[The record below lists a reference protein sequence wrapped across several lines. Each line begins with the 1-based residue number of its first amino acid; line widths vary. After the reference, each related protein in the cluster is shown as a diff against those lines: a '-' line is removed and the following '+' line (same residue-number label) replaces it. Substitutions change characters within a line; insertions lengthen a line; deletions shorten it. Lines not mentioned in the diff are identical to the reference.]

1 MGSAGSRAWKPADLP
16 KDQAAPAMAGAGGI
30 GGGKAPAAGSGGS
43 AAQPPAAGSGAAAMA
58 KPAAGAAGD
67 DGDAGGA
74 GAAGGAG
81 GAGEEPSS
89 GEVVKGAVRWVGRV
103 DDRDPD
109 AVRFSWAGT
118 ALKAIVKGAQLSVRL
133 ESVSASVYYRPV
145 IDGEPRER
153 FKVEEGEH
161 TVVLADGLSDKEHE
175 VELYRDTEADGPISV
190 FHGFEA
196 GTVVGAPAPSGRFLE
211 IVGDSITVGF
221 GSLGTERHGD
231 NPGPE
236 CAADHSSSSWFK
248 TYEAVAARELNA
260 EVSTIARSGYGM
272 YRGYGMNMNV
282 MAPLFDYAVDDEEAP
297 RWSFERIPD
306 ALIINLG
313 TNDWNGG
320 DPGSAFET
328 AYSQFISNVR
338 KHYPDTLI
346 LLTIGPTLEDGRKR
360 QVEARLERVIAAR
373 NEAGDD
379 KIARIDIG
387 IQGTD
392 VTGCSWHPS
401 ADEHAR
407 MGKVLAEELRNR
419 LNW

>member
-1 MGSAGSRAWKPADLP
+1 M
-16 KDQAAPAMAGAGGI
+16 
-30 GGGKAPAAGSGGS
+30 GGGKAVAAGSGG
-43 AAQPPAAGSGAAAMA
+43 ADAKPPAAGSGTTAMA

-67 DGDAGGA
+67 DGGA
-74 GAAGGAG
+74 GAGGAG
-81 GAGEEPSS
+81 GSAGTQPS
-89 GEVVKGAVRWVGRV
+89 GQGDVVKGEARWVGRV

-118 ALKAIVKGAQLSVRL
+118 ALKAIVKGAKLSVRL
-133 ESVSASVYYRPV
+133 ESVSASVYFRPV

-153 FKVEEGEH
+153 VKVDEGEH
-161 TVVLADGLSDKEHE
+161 TVVLADGLSDSEHE

-190 FHGFEA
+190 FHGFES
-196 GTVVGAPAPSGRFLE
+196 GTVIGAPAPSGRFFE

-221 GSLGTERHGD
+221 GSLGTERHGN

-236 CAADHSSSSWFK
+236 CGADHSSSSWFK

-282 MAPLFDYAVDDEEAP
+282 MPPLFDYAVDDEAAP
-297 RWSFERIPD
+297 RWSFERIPE
-306 ALIINLG
+306 ALISNLG

-328 AYSQFISNVR
+328 AYSKFISSVR

-373 NEAGDD
+373 NDAGDD
-379 KIARIDIG
+379 KIAMIDIG

-401 ADEHAR
+401 AEEHAR
-407 MGKVLAEELRNR
+407 MGMVLAEELRNR